1 MKQRVLELMGQ
12 GDSLFAQRAPL
23 MSLWQEIGDNFFPQR
38 AEFTRPHIPGAEFA
52 SHLMTGAPVLAHR
65 ELSDQ
70 FAAML
75 RPRGKNWFGMTV
87 EDERIAED
95 VQAKAWLEAKAST
108 MRRIM
113 YDKAAGFTWATKEA
127 DQDFAAF
134 GQAVMTQELND
145 AANGILYRTWHIK
158 DCAWAENATRQVDTM
173 HRKWMLSAREVR
185 KKFPKTYDRKLDE
198 VCKKDPHKLIHL
210 RDIVVPADEYDHHDP
225 AQARRAARFPFV
237 RIYIDCDH
245 QTVLE
250 ETPLRRNPFMV
261 PRWQTVSGSQ
271 YAHSPAT
278 VVGLADAR
286 LLQSITLT
294 LLEAGQ
300 KAVNPPMIAM
310 GDQVQGG
317 VNIYAGGVTWIDP
330 DYDERSGEAIRVL
343 DAAAKGALAFGADM
357 ADRYEALIKRAFYLD
372 RINLPPAGG
381 AMTATE
387 VRQRVEEFIRAALPL
402 FEPMEIEYNG
412 ALVEETFNLAL
423 ENGAFGNLQDM
434 PQSLRGQE
442 IKFTFSSPLEQAQS
456 RDKATAFQEAGQ
468 LLAAAVQVDPQLVT
482 EIDMRTAFRDALAG
496 AQVPSK
502 WIVPE
507 EVSDQARAQHA
518 QEQQLTQAAQQ
529 IGGAAQVA
537 GAVGD
542 AAQRLQVAGLVP
554 QAGQAAPIQ
563 GAPV

>member
-1 MKQRVLELMGQ
+1 MKQRCKELVGQ
-12 GDSLFAQRAPL
+12 GDTLFAQRAPL
-23 MSLWQEIGDNFFPQR
+23 MSLWQEIADNFFPQR
-38 AEFTRPHIPGAEFA
+38 AEFTRAHSPGEEFA
-52 SHLMTGAPVLAHR
+52 RHLMTGAPVLAHR

-75 RPRGKNWFGMTV
+75 RPRGKDWFGMTV
-87 EDERIAED
+87 EDEATAND

-113 YDKAAGFTWATKEA
+113 YDKGAGFTWATKEA

-145 AANGILYRTWHIK
+145 TRDGILYRTWHIK
-158 DCAWAENATRQVDTM
+158 DCAWAENSRRQIDTM
-173 HRKWMLSAREVR
+173 HRVWKLQARSVR
-185 KKFPKTYDRKLDE
+185 KMWPKTYDRKLDE
-198 VCKKDPHKLIHL
+198 ICKKDPHRLITL
-210 RDIVVPADEYDHHDP
+210 RDIVIPADEYDLHDP
-225 AQARRAARFPFV
+225 AKSRRAERFPFV
-237 RIYIDCDH
+237 RIYIDCEH
-245 QTVLE
+245 ETVLE
-250 ETPLRRNPFMV
+250 ETPLRRNPYMV

-300 KAVNPPMIAM
+300 KAVNPPMVAA
-310 GDQVQGG
+310 GDMVQGG
-317 VNIYAGGVTWIDP
+317 VNVYAGGVTWVDA
-330 DYDERSGEAIRVL
+330 DYDERTGDAIRVL
-343 DAAAKGALAFGADM
+343 DATAKGSLAFGADM

-372 RINLPPAGG
+372 RINLPPAGN

-387 VRQRVEEFIRAALPL
+387 IRTRVEEFIRAALPL

-423 ENGAFGNLQDM
+423 ENGAFGNLRDM
-434 PQSLRGQE
+434 PQALQGRE

-456 RDKATAFQEAGQ
+456 RDKATAFQEAAQ
-468 LLAAAVQVDPQLVT
+468 LLAAAVQIDPQAVV
-482 EIDMRTAFRDALAG
+482 EIDVRTAFRDALAG

-502 WIVPE
+502 WIVPDE
-507 EVSDQARAQHA
+507 AAQKVRAQAAQA
-518 QEQQLTQAAQQ
+518 QEMEQAAQQ
-529 IGGAAQVA
+529 VGGAAQVA

-542 AAQRLQVAGLVP
+542 AAARLQAAGLVP
-554 QAGQAAPIQ
+554 QAAQAAQIQ